1 MTKSTPTKSQRKQN
15 FLQDW
20 RNHFNMQKQF
30 FHLRDRRKRPSRI
43 HFEKT
48 MSPSYMSKT
57 HFKTM
62 MGSSSGVRTSTHL
75 SPMWPGFD
83 FSPNAMCWF
92 SSQFQG
98 VCPHGTP
105 VFPRILQFSPATPV
119 FPKVLRF
126 PSLTKNQDL
135 IPKFDHFLFSLIS
148 SLLN

>member
-30 FHLRDRRKRPSRI
+30 FHLRDRRKWPSRI

-83 FSPNAMCWF
+83 FSPNAMCGPNLLVFF
-92 SSQFQG
+92 SVPRGLSPWYSSF
-98 VCPHGTP
+98 PLDTP
-105 VFPRILQFSPATPV
+105 VFSGNSGFPPSPR
-119 FPKVLRF
+119 
-126 PSLTKNQDL
+126 TK
-135 IPKFDHFLFSLIS
+135 I
-148 SLLN
+148 